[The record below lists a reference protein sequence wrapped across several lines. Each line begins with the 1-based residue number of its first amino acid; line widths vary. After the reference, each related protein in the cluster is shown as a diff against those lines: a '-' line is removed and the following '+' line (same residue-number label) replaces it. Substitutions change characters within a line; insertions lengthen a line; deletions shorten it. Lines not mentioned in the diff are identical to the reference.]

1 VAKVW
6 EEIMTEKVFKIVSS
20 SDEHLTAETIAM
32 ALLKQVSMESKKSKV
47 FFAVKEVKKESSN
60 RKGAKQVCFI
70 E

>member
-1 VAKVW
+1 
-6 EEIMTEKVFKIVSS
+6 MTEKVFKIVSS